1 MGQIRERGRKGALTA
16 LRDAALLKTVYAY
29 GLRRREAYGLD
40 LADRR
45 HSPTAAQY
53 GRYGAWFVRW
63 GKASKGGPPKRRT
76 VLTVPEMDW
85 IVEVLEHWVT
95 EVRPLLRP
103 GPLAAVWV
111 NERAG
116 RMSMRSINEAFAS
129 ARQAAGLPTELDL
142 HCLRHSYVTHL
153 VEFDYPERFVSE
165 QVGHRYAST
174 TALYTG
180 VSDEYRRRLI
190 RRACRT
196 VPNCGSSADD
206 QEDGLPLESAQTHG
220 RAGHVRHHRPGAAVG
235 RAWHPPLARAGLP
248 AGHRTPTATVD
259 GHPRRPVRHPRLHP
273 ERSDRDRC
281 GQHPR
286 RQDRRPG
293 RTSCPAAGSAHHH
306 PPAEVDMTAAR
317 AAGNGRQDGTRRVA
331 ARLCTVVPDLDPTA
345 ATRFVGRATVAH
357 TLRRLET
364 HLAEHPDALI
374 SGSSDAPIAVQRLA
388 GLLADAGHTTVVVP
402 VACAAVSSCC
412 CRTSS
417 TAAESATTAAASTI
431 AHPADGAGTIA
442 RSPPTPTVVIPCAAR
457 VSPADANPA
466 APADGCCGC
475 RLGAPTVRGVPQ
487 LLSRPAAAL
496 LSLRAHRLDLRPHRR
511 RSDLQVLLPPAPA
524 PLRRL
529 R

>member
-1 MGQIRERGRKGALTA
+1 MQHCASGGEVLDVRRRGRARASSIRPAWAVTWQNTSFRPRNSTMLCSMQHMESVVDPPGAAHLVLADAVVHLDPQQAVFEAMLAGWQRQQRTRFLSESGTIGPRVAVVRRMAEFTNSYPWQWEPADGEDFITHLRSELRARPIVVSTARSYEMAIALFVEYVTDRRYGWPAVCEQRFSQVPQRIFHEGNTIAHVADVEGQPGRRPLTYDEVQALFDAADARVGQIRGRGRKGALTA

-95 EVRPLLRP
+95 EVRPLLHP

-190 RRACRT
+190 RRA
-196 VPNCGSSADD
+196 
-206 QEDGLPLESAQTHG
+206 L
-220 RAGHVRHHRPGAAVG
+220 
-235 RAWHPPLARAGLP
+235 
-248 AGHRTPTATVD
+248 
-259 GHPRRPVRHPRLHP
+259 
-273 ERSDRDRC
+273 
-281 GQHPR
+281 
-286 RQDRRPG
+286 QDR
-293 RTSCPAAGSAHHH
+293 T
-306 PPAEVDMTAAR
+306 E
-317 AAGNGRQDGTRRVA
+317 
-331 ARLCTVVPDLDPTA
+331 LW
-345 ATRFVGRATVAH
+345 
-357 TLRRLET
+357 E
-364 HLAEHPDALI
+364 
-374 SGSSDAPIAVQRLA
+374 QR
-388 GLLADAGHTTVVVP
+388 
-402 VACAAVSSCC
+402 
-412 CRTSS
+412 
-417 TAAESATTAAASTI
+417 
-431 AHPADGAGTIA
+431 
-442 RSPPTPTVVIPCAAR
+442 
-457 VSPADANPA
+457 
-466 APADGCCGC
+466 
-475 RLGAPTVRGVPQ
+475 
-487 LLSRPAAAL
+487 
-496 LSLRAHRLDLRPHRR
+496 
-511 RSDLQVLLPPAPA
+511 
-524 PLRRL
+524 
-529 R
+529 